1 MSASVV
7 VQAPLPTTGPGPL
20 PRPRA
25 SAHPNWATRL
35 LRRRP
40 AALASVLLA
49 IIFFAAL
56 AAPLIAPYDPLAM
69 HPAQRF
75 SGPTA
80 NYWLG
85 TDETGRDLLT
95 RILFGARVSVLVG
108 LGAVAL
114 SFAAGGPL
122 GMLAGYRGGR
132 TESIVMGFMDVLLA
146 IPGLLLALT
155 LVATLG
161 PSTVNATIAIGCM
174 GIPSVARLTRAVVM
188 IERARD
194 YVLSARAIGA
204 NDVRIAARAILP
216 NCLAPLIIQASLT
229 MASAILIE
237 AALSYVGL
245 GVQPPWAS
253 LGSLLYTA
261 YGYISRSASYVAFP
275 GLTIFITV
283 WSLNLLGDGLRDVL
297 DPRLRGL

>member
-1 MSASVV
+1 MSTSVAIEA
-7 VQAPLPTTGPGPL
+7 APVTTGVGRVP
-20 PRPRA
+20 PRGSTGA
-25 SAHPNWATRL
+25 LWSSRL

-40 AALASVLLA
+40 AALAAILLTIVFGA
-49 IIFFAAL
+49 SL
-56 AAPLIAPYDPLAM
+56 AAPLIAPYDPLQM
-69 HPAQRF
+69 HPAERF
-75 SGPTA
+75 SAPTGA
-80 NYWLG
+80 YWLG

-108 LGAVAL
+108 LGAVAI
-114 SFAAGGPL
+114 SFAIGGPL

-132 TESIVMGFMDVLLA
+132 TESVVMGGTDVLLA

-174 GIPSVARLTRAVVM
+174 GIPGVARLTRAVVM

-204 NDVRIAARAILP
+204 TDLRIAALAILP
-216 NCLAPLIIQASLT
+216 NCAAPLIIQASLT

-261 YGYISRSASYVAFP
+261 YGYISRSAWYVAFP
-275 GLTIFITV
+275 GLTIFVTV

-297 DPRLRGL
+297 DPRLRGF

>member
-1 MSASVV
+1 M
-7 VQAPLPTTGPGPL
+7 
-20 PRPRA
+20 
-25 SAHPNWATRL
+25 NWATRL

-80 NYWLG
+80 NHWLG

-132 TESIVMGFMDVLLA
+132 TESIVMGFTDVLLA
-146 IPGLLLALT
+146 IPGLLLA
-155 LVATLG
+155 
-161 PSTVNATIAIGCM
+161 
-174 GIPSVARLTRAVVM
+174 
-188 IERARD
+188 
-194 YVLSARAIGA
+194 
-204 NDVRIAARAILP
+204 
-216 NCLAPLIIQASLT
+216 
-229 MASAILIE
+229 
-237 AALSYVGL
+237 
-245 GVQPPWAS
+245 
-253 LGSLLYTA
+253 
-261 YGYISRSASYVAFP
+261 
-275 GLTIFITV
+275 
-283 WSLNLLGDGLRDVL
+283 
-297 DPRLRGL
+297 

>member
-1 MSASVV
+1 MSIIVFAS
-7 VQAPLPTTGPGPL
+7 
-20 PRPRA
+20 
-25 SAHPNWATRL
+25 
-35 LRRRP
+35 
-40 AALASVLLA
+40 
-49 IIFFAAL
+49 L
-56 AAPLIAPYDPLAM
+56 AAPLIAPYDPLQM
-69 HPAQRF
+69 HAAQRF
-75 SGPTA
+75 SGPTSSF
-80 NYWLG
+80 WLG

-108 LGAVAL
+108 VGAVAI
-114 SFAAGGPL
+114 SFLVGVPL
-122 GMLAGYRGGR
+122 GMLAGYRRGR
-132 TESIVMGFMDVLLA
+132 TESLIMGATDVMLA
-146 IPGLLLALT
+146 VPGLLLALT

-174 GIPSVARLTRAVVM
+174 GVPSVARLTRAVVM

-204 NDVRIAARAILP
+204 TDVRIVVFNVLP
-216 NCLAPLIIQASLT
+216 NCIAPLIIQASLT

-261 YGYISRSASYVAFP
+261 YGYVSRSGWYVAFP
-275 GLTIFITV
+275 GLTIFLTV
-283 WSLNLLGDGLRDVL
+283 WSLNMLGDGLRDVL

>member
-1 MSASVV
+1 MSASLVIE
-7 VQAPLPTTGPGPL
+7 APAQSTGPGRVPL
-20 PRPRA
+20 LSG
-25 SAHPNWATRL
+25 SARRHWAARL
-35 LRRRP
+35 LRRRT
-40 AALASVLLA
+40 AAVAAVLLA
-49 IIFFAAL
+49 IVVGASL
-56 AAPLIAPYDPLAM
+56 AAPLIAPYDPLQM

-75 SGPTA
+75 SAPTA

-108 LGAVAL
+108 LGAVAI
-114 SFAAGGPL
+114 SFLVGGPV

-132 TESIVMGFMDVLLA
+132 TESLVMGGTDVLLA

-188 IERARD
+188 IERSRD
-194 YVLSARAIGA
+194 YVLSAMASGA
-204 NDVRIAARAILP
+204 TDLRIAALTILP
-216 NCLAPLIIQASLT
+216 NCVAPLIIQASLT

-261 YGYISRSASYVAFP
+261 YGYISRSAWYVAFP
-275 GLTIFITV
+275 GLTIFVTV